1 MSSGVISL
9 ESELVIIV
17 RAEICCGKEVV
28 ADQESLVIIKML
40 GNSFVLIYP
49 VM

>member
-9 ESELVIIV
+9 ESEPVIIV
-17 RAEICCGKEVV
+17 HAEFCCGKEGV

-40 GNSFVLIYP
+40 ENSFVLIYP
-49 VM
+49 FM